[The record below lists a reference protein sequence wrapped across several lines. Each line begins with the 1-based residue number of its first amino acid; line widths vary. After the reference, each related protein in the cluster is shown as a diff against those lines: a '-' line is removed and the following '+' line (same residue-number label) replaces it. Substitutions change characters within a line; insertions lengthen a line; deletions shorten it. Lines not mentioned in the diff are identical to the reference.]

1 MLELTKIRI
10 SVCYSDFLAFIL
22 STTLSGQEN
31 PRASSLS
38 LKFDLLTL
46 PSLKTRQLKERL
58 LYTDIFRAPSRAVR
72 ALLQRKTSVTIILNA
87 PFCKR
92 CVSNN
97 SALSSSALHSALRA
111 SLCSSEWQSLLLY
124 ALFEIGR
131 ARSEYQWFAIFAIL
145 AKKKENLGVPNGAWK
160 SSLLDDWLF
169 WPTIVPKF

>member
-1 MLELTKIRI
+1 MLELTKSEFQCAIRI
-10 SVCYSDFLAFIL
+10 LAFIQ
-22 STTLSGQEN
+22 SATLSGQRN

-38 LKFDLLTL
+38 FKFNLLTL

-58 LYTDIFRAPSRAVR
+58 LYTDIFRAPPRAERVVM
-72 ALLQRKTSVTIILNA
+72 QRKTSVTIILNA

-111 SLCSSEWQSLLLY
+111 SLCSFEWQSLLFY

-131 ARSEYQWFAIFAIL
+131 ARS
-145 AKKKENLGVPNGAWK
+145 
-160 SSLLDDWLF
+160 D
-169 WPTIVPKF
+169 